1 MVWLRGQSLAQHVSK
16 HCWSQSLNTSRMPSE
31 RICKTC
37 CFTQAV
43 SHNIQQRRQRRR
55 PRHRQW
61 LDDGVCARFKSA
73 LWTGGKFPYFQGSTW
88 LGQDT
93 KRGIPTSFLPTPSS
107 LRSGALPDPLL
118 PGATLHQASPFI
130 CTLPDHWHSIVVSLI
145 FPALN
150 PT

>member
-1 MVWLRGQSLAQHVSK
+1 
-16 HCWSQSLNTSRMPSE
+16 MPSE

-73 LWTGGKFPYFQGSTW
+73 LWTGWKFPTFKVVLDSDKIPNEEFQHPSFQLLPPSDPVPCLT
-88 LGQDT
+88 LSFPAQPFIRPHPSSVHCQT
-93 KRGIPTSFLPTPSS
+93 TGIPSWCLSFF
-107 LRSGALPDPLL
+107 LL
-118 PGATLHQASPFI
+118 
-130 CTLPDHWHSIVVSLI
+130 
-145 FPALN
+145 
-150 PT
+150 